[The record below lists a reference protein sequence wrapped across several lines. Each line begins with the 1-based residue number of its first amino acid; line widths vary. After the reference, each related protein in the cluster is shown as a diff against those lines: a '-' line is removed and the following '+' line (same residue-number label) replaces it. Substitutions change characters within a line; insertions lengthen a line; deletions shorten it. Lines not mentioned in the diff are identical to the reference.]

1 MNFSTEFV
9 RNTSVFSNQA
19 STVYYGYSPS
29 NNVLDKFVGVALLE
43 ENETRRQAT
52 RHLTPSSFVQME
64 STEPTHDKVGSVRPR
79 CFFSLSRHATAIPSP
94 RAVCEPKNINGRH
107 PYNVSYFDC

>member
-19 STVYYGYSPS
+19 STVYHSYSSS

-52 RHLTPSSFVQME
+52 RHLTPYSFVQTE
-64 STEPTHDKVGSVRPR
+64 STESTHDKVGSIRPR
-79 CFFSLSRHATAIPSP
+79 CFFSLSRHVTAIPSP
-94 RAVCEPKNINGRH
+94 RAVGEPQSINGRH
-107 PYNVSYFDC
+107 PYSVSYFDC